1 MVPSAKDLILSSCK
15 IVIKDEVNI
24 KIENLDLDTRKAL
37 VKKFKYEDPSA
48 RFRPAYKLG
57 RWDGTI
63 SFFGLGGTT
72 YMSMLPQ
79 VLEYLESK
87 NFYIEVEDQ
96 RIPLDLSFDKISD
109 DFWGDQT
116 WPDGHRFAGEKI
128 RLRDDQVEV
137 INKFLEYPQS
147 IQEIATGFGKTIT
160 TATLSKICEK
170 YGRTITIVPNKSLV
184 EQTEEDFINCKLDV
198 GVYYGD
204 RKDLDKT
211 HTICT
216 WQSLNI
222 LDKNSK
228 NWDEVACAKL
238 EMLLDNVQCVMVD
251 EVHMAKADVLKTLLT
266 RNLARA
272 PIRWGLTGTIPKA
285 DHEFQSI
292 KASLGEVTNHVY
304 AHTLQESGVLSNCHV
319 NIIQTA
325 EWKEFG
331 SYAEELKYLV
341 TDETRM
347 DYICNTVQS
356 IALTGNTL
364 VLVNRI
370 DSGKYMIEK
379 LPEAVFVSGEV
390 KTKDRKE
397 EYDEIKTSTNKIIVA
412 TYGVAAVGI
421 NIPRIFNL
429 VLLEPGKSF
438 VRVIQSIGR
447 GIRKAEDKDFVQI
460 WDITSTC
467 KYAKR
472 HLTERKKF
480 YKEAKYPFNIEKIDW
495 SK

>member
-1 MVPSAKDLILSSCK
+1 MSSCK

-37 VKKFKYEDPSA
+37 VKKFKYEDPTA

-57 RWDGTI
+57 RWDGTV

-72 YMSMLPQ
+72 YLSMLPQ

-87 NFYIEVEDQ
+87 NFYIELEDQ
-96 RIPLDLSFDKISD
+96 RSAGNLEFDEISE

-116 WPDGHRFAGEKI
+116 WPRGHRYAGEKI

-137 INKFLEYPQS
+137 INKFLTHPQC

-160 TATLSKICEK
+160 TATLAKICEK
-170 YGRTITIVPNKSLV
+170 YGRTVTIVPNKSLV
-184 EQTEEDFINCKLDV
+184 EQTEEDFINCGLDV

-204 RKDLDKT
+204 RKDLNKT

-222 LDKNSK
+222 LDKKSK
-228 NWDEVACAKL
+228 EFDVDSEALTVA
-238 EMLLDNVQCVMVD
+238 ELLDNVQTVMVD
-251 EVHMAKADVLKTLLT
+251 EVHMAKAEVLKTLLT
-266 RNLARA
+266 RNLANA

-285 DHEFQSI
+285 DHEFQSLR
-292 KASLGEVTNHVY
+292 ASLGEVINRVS
-304 AHTLQESGVLSNCHV
+304 AHELQEKGVLSNCHV

-325 EWKEFG
+325 EWKEFSG
-331 SYAEELKYLV
+331 YAEELKFLV
-341 TDETRM
+341 TDQDRM
-347 DYICNTVQS
+347 KYVGSLIDNIS
-356 IALTGNTL
+356 KSGNTL

-370 DSGKYMIEK
+370 DSGRQLVDL
-379 LPEAVFVSGEV
+379 LPDSVFISGEV

-397 EYDEIKTSTNKIIVA
+397 EYDEIKTSNNKVIVA

-460 WDITSTC
+460 WDFTAST

-480 YKEAKYPFNIEKIDW
+480 YKEAKYPFTIEKV
-495 SK
+495 KYQ